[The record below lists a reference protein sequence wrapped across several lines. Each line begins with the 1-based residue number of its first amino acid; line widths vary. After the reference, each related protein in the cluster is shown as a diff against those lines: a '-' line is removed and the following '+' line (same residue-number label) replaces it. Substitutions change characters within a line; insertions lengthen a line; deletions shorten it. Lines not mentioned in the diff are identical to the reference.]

1 MCPAYTTSQRLQEL
15 LLDHEVW
22 ALGIDVEDLSLP
34 RVCQQMC
41 KIIAQLRLPRV
52 APWKEIDEQE
62 ALLRETPAMALVF
75 LLLGQRSCMWQVTYA
90 KGCARVGEERWMESS
105 ENCRAA

>member
-1 MCPAYTTSQRLQEL
+1 MTLCAPLIYTTSQRLQEL

-41 KIIAQLRLPRV
+41 KIFAQLRLPRV
-52 APWKEIDEQE
+52 VRDPAVPWKEIDEQE
-62 ALLRETPAMALVF
+62 ALLRETPAMD
-75 LLLGQRSCMWQVTYA
+75 W
-90 KGCARVGEERWMESS
+90 SS
-105 ENCRAA
+105 FS